1 MRRALM
7 VALALMLLVPAF
19 AEAKNPL
26 RKVRG
31 GGDRVPSAQLQA
43 SGSGAMTIVGRMVV
57 NGTIPERGSITVIDR
72 DGDARVFLAG
82 TPQEFT
88 QGRVRAVRVRQASG
102 ILFVT
107 GSNVSVQILG
117 VNLRFS
123 VAGNGRAQLLG
134 SGTYRL
140 NSAPEKNWSRAWIS
154 VSPSSAE
161 RRRSNRC
168 ASCSSSA
175 VPQR

>member
-7 VALALMLLVPAF
+7 VVVALMLVVPAL
-19 AEAKNPL
+19 AEAAP
-26 RKVRG
+26 RAPR

-57 NGTIPERGSITVIDR
+57 NGTIPERGSVVVIDR
-72 DGDARVFLAG
+72 AGDAKVHLAG
-82 TPQEFT
+82 VPLGFT
-88 QGRVRAVRVRQASG
+88 RGKVRVRQASG

-117 VNLRFS
+117 VNLTFS

-134 SGTYRL
+134 TGTYRL
-140 NSAPEKNWSRAWIS
+140 NSDPEKSWSRAWIQVVPS
-154 VSPSSAE
+154 SSAE
-161 RRRSNRC
+161 RRRTRPC

-175 VPQR
+175 APQH